1 MFLLQIFDEKEK
13 ILKTKY
19 QPIPVGQNN
28 SLDKTTVAGPYMTN
42 PLIVFGPPKIK
53 NNCVFWLTMS
63 CTYKLAISRPVTK
76 PNCFTRAFRTY

>member
-28 SLDKTTVAGPYMTN
+28 SLDKTFVAGSYVTN

-53 NNCVFWLTMS
+53 VIVFFWLMMS
-63 CTYKLAISRPVTK
+63 YTYI
-76 PNCFTRAFRTY
+76 